1 MERHGYYYMAK
12 INIKSI
18 KKQTRDHLLTFAMVI
33 AVYVVVQLLITAGQ
47 MSSLMQGLLVP
58 MCTYSIVAIGLN
70 LCVGYLGELSIGHAG
85 FMCVGAFSGA
95 FCTKLLESVITNK
108 ILLFAVALLVGTAM
122 AAFFGFLIGIPVLR
136 LRGDY
141 LAIVT
146 LAFGEII
153 KNIINVLYIA
163 KDVDGFHFAI
173 SNGNEIKLSD
183 EGTWLINGA
192 KGITKIPHLSSFTAG
207 VILILISLFVVYNL
221 VNSRSGR
228 AIMAIRD
235 NRIAAESVG
244 INITKFKLMAFTISA
259 AIAGAGGVLYAHN
272 LSTVTAT
279 PANFG
284 YNMSIMILVFVV
296 LGGMGNF
303 RGSILAAVLLT
314 LLPEVLRGLSDYRML
329 IYSIVLI
336 AMMLFNW
343 APKCIEWRQKL
354 MAGFKKNTEKGAA

>member
-1 MERHGYYYMAK
+1 
-12 INIKSI
+12 
-18 KKQTRDHLLTFAMVI
+18 
-33 AVYVVVQLLITAGQ
+33 
-47 MSSLMQGLLVP
+47 
-58 MCTYSIVAIGLN
+58 
-70 LCVGYLGELSIGHAG
+70 
-85 FMCVGAFSGA
+85 MCVGAFTGA
-95 FCTKLLESVITNK
+95 FCAKLLEGTITNE
-108 ILLFAVALLVGTAM
+108 ILLFVIALVAGVVM

-173 SNGNEIKLSD
+173 SNGTAIKLTD
-183 EGTWLINGA
+183 EGVWLINGA
-192 KGITKIPHLSSFTAG
+192 KGISRIPHLSSFTAG
-207 VILILISLFVVYNL
+207 VILILVSLFVVFNL

-296 LGGMGNF
+296 LGGMGSF
-303 RGSILAAVLLT
+303 RGSIIAAVLLT
-314 LLPEVLRGLSDYRML
+314 LLPEVLRGLADYRML

-343 APKCIEWRQKL
+343 APKCIEWRQKV
-354 MAGFKKNTEKGAA
+354 AAKIKKNTQKGAA

>member
-1 MERHGYYYMAK
+1 MSK
-12 INIKSI
+12 INIKSM
-18 KKQTRDHLLTFAMVI
+18 KKHTLDHLITFAIVI
-33 AVYVVVQLLITAGQ
+33 LVYIVVQILLASGS
-47 MSSLMQGLLVP
+47 MSSLMEGLLVP
-58 MCTYSIVAIGLN
+58 MCTYSLAAIGLN

-85 FMCVGAFSGA
+85 FMCVGAFSSA
-95 FCTKLLESVITNK
+95 FCTKLLEGTVTNE
-108 ILLFAVALLVGTAM
+108 ILLFLIAIFVGTAM
-122 AAFFGFLIGIPVLR
+122 AALFGFLIGIPVLR

-163 KDVDGFHFAI
+163 RDGEGFHFAI
-173 SNGNEIKLSD
+173 SNGNAIKLAED
-183 EGTWLINGA
+183 GTWLINGA
-192 KGITKIPHLSSFTAG
+192 KGIAKIPHLSSFTAG
-207 VILILISLFVVYNL
+207 IILILVALFVVYNL

-244 INITKFKLMAFTISA
+244 INITKFKLLAFTVSA

-279 PANFG
+279 PTNFG

-303 RGSILAAVLLT
+303 RGSIIAAVLLT
-314 LLPEVLRGLSDYRML
+314 LLPEVLRGLADYRML

-336 AMMLFNW
+336 VMMLFNW
-343 APKCIEWRQKL
+343 APKCIEWRQRV
-354 MAGFKKNTEKGAA
+354 AARFKKCTKKGTA

>member
-1 MERHGYYYMAK
+1 MAK
-12 INIKSI
+12 FSIKSM
-18 KKQTRDHLLTFAMVI
+18 KKQTRDQIITMALVVV
-33 AVYVVVQLLITAGQ
+33 VYVIVQVLIAAGS

-58 MCTYSIVAIGLN
+58 MCIYSIVAIGLN
-70 LCVGYLGELSIGHAG
+70 LCVGYLGELSLGHAG

-95 FCTKLLESVITNK
+95 LCTKLLEDTIENE
-108 ILLFAVALLVGTAM
+108 IMLLIIALAVGTLM
-122 AAFFGFLIGIPVLR
+122 AALFGFLIGIPVLR
-136 LRGDY
+136 LKGDY

-153 KNIINVLYIA
+153 KNIVNVLYIA
-163 KDVDGFHFAI
+163 KDTDGYHFAI
-173 SNGNEIKLSD
+173 SDGNAIKLSD
-183 EGTWLINGA
+183 EGVWLINGA
-192 KGITKIPHLSSFTAG
+192 KGITRIPHLASFTAG

-244 INITKFKLMAFTISA
+244 IDITKFKLLAFTISA

-284 YNMSIMILVFVV
+284 YNMSIMILVYVV
-296 LGGMGNF
+296 LGGMSNF
-303 RGSILAAVLLT
+303 RGSIIAAVLLI

-329 IYSIVLI
+329 IYAIVLI

-343 APKCIEWRQKL
+343 APKCIEWREKVV
-354 MAGFKKNTEKGAA
+354 AKFKKNTGKGAA

>member
-1 MERHGYYYMAK
+1 MSKMNLK
-12 INIKSI
+12 TMKKTTKSNLI
-18 KKQTRDHLLTFAMVI
+18 TYAMVI
-33 AVYVVVQLLITAGQ
+33 VIFAVVQILVATGS

-58 MCTYSIVAIGLN
+58 LCTYSIVAIGLN
-70 LCVGYLGELSIGHAG
+70 LCVGYLGELSLGHAG
-85 FMCVGAFSGA
+85 FMCVGAFSSA
-95 FCTKLLESVITNK
+95 FFTRCMENSSMNPTLRFI
-108 ILLFAVALLVGTAM
+108 IALLIGTAV

-153 KNIINVLYIA
+153 KNVINDSKSLNMSGTGEMII
-163 KDVDGFHFAI
+163 D
-173 SNGNEIKLSD
+173 
-183 EGTWLINGA
+183 GA
-192 KGITKIPHLSSFTAG
+192 KGITGTPRQSTFLIG
-207 VILILISLFVVYNL
+207 VILILVALFVVFNL

-272 LSTVTAT
+272 LSSLIAQ

-296 LGGMGNF
+296 LGGMGSF
-303 RGSILAAVLLT
+303 RGSIIAAVVLT
-314 LLPEVLRGLSDYRML
+314 MLPEVLRGLRDYRML
-329 IYSIVLI
+329 IYAVVLI

-343 APKCIEWRQKL
+343 APAAITWRQTHSLKNL
-354 MAGFKKNTEKGAA
+354 FAKKTKEVQ

>member
-1 MERHGYYYMAK
+1 M
-12 INIKSI
+12 
-18 KKQTRDHLLTFAMVI
+18 KKRTKDQ
-33 AVYVVVQLLITAGQ
+33 LITFGLVIIVYIIVQILIGAGM

-58 MCTYSIVAIGLN
+58 MCIYSLVAIGLN

-95 FCTKLLESVITNK
+95 VCTKLLEGSISNEV
-108 ILLFAVALLVGTAM
+108 LLFVIALLVGVVVSAL
-122 AAFFGFLIGIPVLR
+122 FGFLIGIPVLR

-153 KNIINVLYIA
+153 KNVINVLYIA
-163 KDVDGFHFAI
+163 KDSKGFHFAI
-173 SNGNEIKLSD
+173 SNGNMMELD
-183 EGTWLINGA
+183 EDAVWLINGA
-192 KGITKIPHLSSFTAG
+192 KGIAKIPHLSSFTIG
-207 VILILISLFVVYNL
+207 VVLIIISLLVVYNL

-296 LGGMGNF
+296 LGGIGSF
-303 RGSILAAVLLT
+303 RGSIIAAVLLT
-314 LLPEVLRGLSDYRML
+314 LLPEVLRGMKDYRML
-329 IYSIVLI
+329 IYAIVLI
-336 AMMLFNW
+336 ALMLFNW
-343 APKCIEWRQKL
+343 APKAIEWRQKL
-354 MAGFKKNTEKGAA
+354 TARFKKSGKKEAA

>member
-1 MERHGYYYMAK
+1 MAK
-12 INIKSI
+12 LNIKSM
-18 KKQTRDHLLTFAMVI
+18 KKNTLDHLITFAMVI
-33 AVYVVVQLLITAGQ
+33 VVYVIVQILIGAGS

-85 FMCVGAFSGA
+85 FMCVGAFCGA
-95 FCTKLLESVITNK
+95 FSTKLLEGTITNE
-108 ILLFAVALLVGTAM
+108 ILLFIVAILVGTVM
-122 AAFFGFLIGIPVLR
+122 AALFGFLIGIPVLR

-183 EGTWLINGA
+183 EGIWLINGA
-192 KGITKIPHLSSFTAG
+192 KGITRIPHLSSFTAG
-207 VILILISLFVVYNL
+207 VILILVALFVVYNL

-296 LGGMGNF
+296 LGGIGSF
-303 RGSILAAVLLT
+303 RGSIIAAVLLT

-336 AMMLFNW
+336 VMMLFNW
-343 APKCIEWRQKL
+343 APKCIEWRQK
-354 MAGFKKNTEKGAA
+354 MVAKFKKNTQKGAK

>member
-1 MERHGYYYMAK
+1 MSK
-12 INIKSI
+12 INIKSM
-18 KKQTRDHLLTFAMVI
+18 KKHTLDHLITFAIVI
-33 AVYVVVQLLITAGQ
+33 LIYIVVQILLAAGS
-47 MSSLMQGLLVP
+47 MSSLMEGLLVP
-58 MCTYSIVAIGLN
+58 MCTYSLVAIGLN

-85 FMCVGAFSGA
+85 FMCVGAFSSA
-95 FCTKLLESVITNK
+95 FCTKLLEGTVTNE
-108 ILLFAVALLVGTAM
+108 ILLFLIAIFVGTAM
-122 AAFFGFLIGIPVLR
+122 AALFGFLIGIPVLR

-163 KDVDGFHFAI
+163 KDGEGFHFAI
-173 SNGNEIKLSD
+173 SNGNAIKLAED
-183 EGTWLINGA
+183 GTWLINGA
-192 KGITKIPHLSSFTAG
+192 KGIAKIPHLSSFTAG
-207 VILILISLFVVYNL
+207 IILILVALFVVYNL

-244 INITKFKLMAFTISA
+244 INITKFKLLAFTVSA

-279 PANFG
+279 PTNFG

-303 RGSILAAVLLT
+303 RGSIIAAVLLT
-314 LLPEVLRGLSDYRML
+314 LLPEVLRGLADYRML

-336 AMMLFNW
+336 VMMLFNW
-343 APKCIEWRQKL
+343 APKCIEWRQRV
-354 MAGFKKNTEKGAA
+354 AARFKKCTKKGTA

>member
-1 MERHGYYYMAK
+1 MSK
-12 INIKSI
+12 INIKSM
-18 KKQTRDHLLTFAMVI
+18 KKHTLDHLITFAIVI
-33 AVYVVVQLLITAGQ
+33 LVYIVVQILLATGS
-47 MSSLMQGLLVP
+47 MSSLMEGLLVP
-58 MCTYSIVAIGLN
+58 MCTYSLAAIGLN

-85 FMCVGAFSGA
+85 FMCVGAFSSA
-95 FCTKLLESVITNK
+95 FCTKLLEGTVTNE
-108 ILLFAVALLVGTAM
+108 ILLFLIAIFVGTAM
-122 AAFFGFLIGIPVLR
+122 AALFGFLIGIPVLR

-163 KDVDGFHFAI
+163 KDGEGFHFAI
-173 SNGNEIKLSD
+173 SNGNAIKLAED
-183 EGTWLINGA
+183 GTWLINGA
-192 KGITKIPHLSSFTAG
+192 KGIAKIPHLSSFTAG
-207 VILILISLFVVYNL
+207 IILILVALFVVYNL

-244 INITKFKLMAFTISA
+244 INITKFKLLAFTVSA

-272 LSTVTAT
+272 LSIVTAT
-279 PANFG
+279 PTNFG

-303 RGSILAAVLLT
+303 RGSIIAAVLLT
-314 LLPEVLRGLSDYRML
+314 LLPEVLRGLADYRML

-336 AMMLFNW
+336 VMMLFNW
-343 APKCIEWRQKL
+343 APKCIEWRQRV
-354 MAGFKKNTEKGAA
+354 AARFKKCTKKGTA

>member
-1 MERHGYYYMAK
+1 MSK
-12 INIKSI
+12 INIKSM
-18 KKQTRDHLLTFAMVI
+18 KKHTLDHLITFAIVI
-33 AVYVVVQLLITAGQ
+33 LVYIVVQILLASGS
-47 MSSLMQGLLVP
+47 MSSLMEGLLVP
-58 MCTYSIVAIGLN
+58 MCTYSLAAIGLN

-85 FMCVGAFSGA
+85 FMCVGAFSSA
-95 FCTKLLESVITNK
+95 FCTKLLEGTVTNE
-108 ILLFAVALLVGTAM
+108 ILLFLIAIFVGTAM
-122 AAFFGFLIGIPVLR
+122 AALFGFLIGIPVLR

-163 KDVDGFHFAI
+163 RDGEGFHFAI
-173 SNGNEIKLSD
+173 SNGNAIKLAED
-183 EGTWLINGA
+183 GTWLINGA
-192 KGITKIPHLSSFTAG
+192 KGIAKIPHLSSFTAG
-207 VILILISLFVVYNL
+207 IILILVALFVVYNL

-244 INITKFKLMAFTISA
+244 INITKFKLLAFTVSA

-279 PANFG
+279 PTNFG

-303 RGSILAAVLLT
+303 RGSIIAAVLLT
-314 LLPEVLRGLSDYRML
+314 LLPEVLRGLADYRML

-336 AMMLFNW
+336 VMMLFNW
-343 APKCIEWRQKL
+343 APKCIEWRQRV
-354 MAGFKKNTEKGAA
+354 AAHFKKCTKKGTA